1 MSAEE
6 YLSVGQIS
14 GVFGIKGWVKV
25 FSYTDPRENI
35 LAYSPWCL
43 RKNDQIREFK
53 VLAGRRQG
61 AAVVAEL
68 EDLDDRDAAM
78 ALMGSEILIRRQQ
91 LPEPADG
98 EYYWTDLI
106 GLRVV
111 NQAAMELGVV
121 DHLLETGAND
131 VVVVSDGQQERLIPF
146 LMGQTILK
154 VDTEKG
160 CILVDWDADF

>member
-1 MSAEE
+1 
-6 YLSVGQIS
+6 
-14 GVFGIKGWVKV
+14 
-25 FSYTDPRENI
+25 
-35 LAYSPWCL
+35 
-43 RKNDQIREFK
+43 
-53 VLAGRRQG
+53 
-61 AAVVAEL
+61 VAEL

-78 ALMGSEILIRRQQ
+78 ALMGSDILIRRQQ